1 MQAFSAILARVQQK
15 KLKLNSGVE
24 WGVYFV
30 DARRKAISLRDV
42 CAQYLTE
49 LLGPA
54 PVPSGS
60 LNFMCF
66 PGELESALKSTVDAS
81 PWHSTANGANGYA
94 TTPETK
100 DVLLDGLQLPK
111 DRCDSIVYADGLFW
125 WSANVPRAIIP
136 AKDNR
141 SERFSKRRLA
151 LDVGASPG
159 GWSYCLATQLCIQRT
174 IACDPAAYMH
184 PAVRRLVPEE
194 EVRDERMRG
203 ADALDQL
210 SSQKLSIF
218 VCDMNDALEASCQ
231 LLYRIAREGLYEP
244 PCLAVVTFKKLGCAA
259 PGPGRIQSSTFQQE
273 RKRAMLA
280 QIRADRILTD
290 VQEIHLF
297 ANTRLETT
305 IEIFSTSIA
314 AIILAA
320 IVTLLILLI
329 YRREL
334 GIVSVRRKHRG
345 KYNFEERLKPPEQ
358 RLKSEHDEDD
368 WLDALRELYG
378 SHGAVDTKLASLDE
392 KLYHLARGQ
401 SGSSKAHFHST
412 EAKIREELLQVG
424 TQLPDP
430 DTPSFKELER
440 VTDSALKRWGCR
452 TKALALLADRS
463 FRKKSLLVKAQMIEE
478 ATGARLRVL
487 PAKALSSLRELPR
500 CSDEPS
506 SVTYATALE
515 SMELARAREQ
525 EMDFELFFWIDY
537 CCLSPTEA
545 VAQRYYL
552 RSGLVR
558 KDRLLHFVPSK
569 RHPTTR
575 VVRSLLELQRHLQE
589 LGVRPTRLDRGPK
602 EAVKYVLKKA
612 QSSNASGIRFFTE
625 EDAWQLPKFCEA
637 DAIVQIPTEPPWLAL
652 LGLVALLWTLHATPR
667 RRWERRLCTAALLA
681 LSLQQLRNA
690 WRARK
695 CAGELLGGADVWVL
709 QRNVTPYLHEGRKFH
724 LRALLL
730 CVGDPWTRGPGFD
743 PLRATESKQNMSLD
757 ELGEVSSEIF
767 QQLCEVLTR
776 TLNNLRTTGRR
787 HFFTLPN
794 CWELFGVD
802 AWLADFLVN
811 SAREVLLLEVNPSPS
826 LAMYRGSYGDLLGV
840 ESPLQEPLPSQWRR
854 LPLMERLL
862 AYCFCKGGLTP
873 YALDAASFVNTDET
887 ERVHGTERCHRN
899 CGPLSWTTFEAM
911 LAWHAMK
918 TTQAVARPLTSLA
931 RHGASRRAF
940 AAPGWATVD
949 PETMSAA
956 QPAEGMNLC
965 GGSWSKS
972 KHSQETAWGLELPS
986 GDQIEVPNT
995 GLDEIEPFV
1004 QRMASVPRSG
1014 LHNPFKNPDRYVM
1027 LGEVCGAAAREM
1039 FKPEVSDYFCRLIQ
1053 RVAPKSYAQ
1062 AGGEIKAVRTWLQDY
1077 SGNSV
1082 RMLAESQGLPGD
1094 HPGQSTVGYRMPFGG
1109 VSVITPFNFP
1119 LEICSLQTLSA
1130 VFMGNQCTTKVDWK
1144 VAIVMEQFLRMLHA
1158 CGLPKADVDYIYC
1171 DGPVFNEVLLRG
1183 DAKMT
1188 LFTGSQRV
1196 ADKLAVELKGKD
1208 VMDVDFVAWQA
1219 DHDAYG
1225 FAGQKNWTSA
1235 EVDIVGRLAK
1245 LAGQRSLENLTN
1257 CPKILDH
1264 MERCLSIPGATLA
1277 FGGQPLTASTIAM
1290 DKVAP
1295 VVGGL
1300 AGLWVAYKVIP
1311 VMYRWEL
1318 IPGEWWARAKTINY
1332 HHYSNGIVYSQ
1343 FDNGDPVRE
1352 IPEASKGKMLL
1363 RQRRGGWK
1371 LQSEMEAAE

>member
-1 MQAFSAILARVQQK
+1 M
-15 KLKLNSGVE
+15 
-24 WGVYFV
+24 
-30 DARRKAISLRDV
+30 DA
-42 CAQYLTE
+42 
-49 LLGPA
+49 
-54 PVPSGS
+54 
-60 LNFMCF
+60 
-66 PGELESALKSTVDAS
+66 
-81 PWHSTANGANGYA
+81 
-94 TTPETK
+94 
-100 DVLLDGLQLPK
+100 
-111 DRCDSIVYADGLFW
+111 
-125 WSANVPRAIIP
+125 P
-136 AKDNR
+136 AKWHENDW
-141 SERFSKRRLA
+141 
-151 LDVGASPG
+151 D
-159 GWSYCLATQLCIQRT
+159 
-174 IACDPAAYMH
+174 
-184 PAVRRLVPEE
+184 AV
-194 EVRDERMRG
+194 
-203 ADALDQL
+203 
-210 SSQKLSIF
+210 
-218 VCDMNDALEASCQ
+218 
-231 LLYRIAREGLYEP
+231 
-244 PCLAVVTFKKLGCAA
+244 
-259 PGPGRIQSSTFQQE
+259 
-273 RKRAMLA
+273 
-280 QIRADRILTD
+280 
-290 VQEIHLF
+290 F
-297 ANTRLETT
+297 A
-305 IEIFSTSIA
+305 
-314 AIILAA
+314 
-320 IVTLLILLI
+320 
-329 YRREL
+329 
-334 GIVSVRRKHRG
+334 G
-345 KYNFEERLKPPEQ
+345 K
-358 RLKSEHDEDD
+358 
-368 WLDALRELYG
+368 
-378 SHGAVDTKLASLDE
+378 
-392 KLYHLARGQ
+392 
-401 SGSSKAHFHST
+401 
-412 EAKIREELLQVG
+412 
-424 TQLPDP
+424 
-430 DTPSFKELER
+430 
-440 VTDSALKRWGCR
+440 
-452 TKALALLADRS
+452 
-463 FRKKSLLVKAQMIEE
+463 
-478 ATGARLRVL
+478 
-487 PAKALSSLRELPR
+487 
-500 CSDEPS
+500 
-506 SVTYATALE
+506 
-515 SMELARAREQ
+515 
-525 EMDFELFFWIDY
+525 
-537 CCLSPTEA
+537 A

-589 LGVRPTRLDRGPK
+589 LGVRPTRLDRGHK

-625 EDAWQLPKFCEA
+625 EEA

-730 CVGDPWTRGPGFD
+730 CVGDLTAYLHEEVRV
-743 PLRATESKQNMSLD
+743 LLATQPYNDQDGNREAVHVTNMGVNQEVTGYSESKQNMSLD

-802 AWLADFLVN
+802 FLVN

-840 ESPLQEPLPSQWRR
+840 ESPLQEPLPS
-854 LPLMERLL
+854 L
-862 AYCFCKGGLTP
+862 ARPETMSEPEASGGLTP

-887 ERVHGTERCHRN
+887 ERGV
-899 CGPLSWTTFEAM
+899 LAM
-911 LAWHAMK
+911 NHTVFGCIA
-918 TTQAVARPLTSLA
+918 QAVARPLTSLA

-965 GGSWSKS
+965 WKLR
-972 KHSQETAWGLELPS
+972 ALRRRMWGRWRILE
-986 GDQIEVPNT
+986 QIETFTGDGLGGAQEVLAFLKAGASSYIGLRWEDHRLRCGMDAAAESERATKNDFATNSVQEALKLNWAETDLRRLLYWKPMAEEEVQLAMGSLLQTGKASIDLAATSTVEGVDAMSRVMSINEGQGLQRDIKVDVMGTPSFRQKIQEFGVEPSIDDLEAFYVELEDQLPRSNQDIVDPLNGDAFLKVPNT

-1196 ADKLAVELKGKD
+1196 ADKLAVELKGKVKLEDAGFDWKILGPD

-1225 FAGQKNWTSA
+1225 FAGQKCSA
-1235 EVDIVGRLAK
+1235 QSMLFMHERLGQRQVDIVGRLAK

-1257 CPKILDH
+1257 CPVLTWPTEKILDH

-1277 FGGQPLTASTIAM
+1277 FGGQPLTGHRIPPQYGAVEPTAVRLPIEAERGTANEALEDSGSFDMATTELFGPFQVLV
-1290 DKVAP
+1290 DYKEGQQSKVIEAINRMPNHLTAGIVSNNPIFINEVLGNSITGTTYAGARARTTGAP
-1295 VVGGL
+1295 VQHWFGPSGDVRAGGIHTKHAIQL
-1300 AGLWVAYKVIP
+1300 CRL
-1311 VMYRWEL
+1311 ED
-1318 IPGEWWARAKTINY
+1318 
-1332 HHYSNGIVYSQ
+1332 S
-1343 FDNGDPVRE
+1343 
-1352 IPEASKGKMLL
+1352 
-1363 RQRRGGWK
+1363 
-1371 LQSEMEAAE
+1371 